1 MQRVGWRE
9 NRWFLLER
17 LSVNSWDFK
26 AVATLVEWEVG
37 EGVMTANGPNR
48 GSPHINISGN

>member
-26 AVATLVEWEVG
+26 AVATLEEWEVG
-37 EGVMTANGPNR
+37 GGGYDSKWTQQGEPTVHT
-48 GSPHINISGN
+48 ST